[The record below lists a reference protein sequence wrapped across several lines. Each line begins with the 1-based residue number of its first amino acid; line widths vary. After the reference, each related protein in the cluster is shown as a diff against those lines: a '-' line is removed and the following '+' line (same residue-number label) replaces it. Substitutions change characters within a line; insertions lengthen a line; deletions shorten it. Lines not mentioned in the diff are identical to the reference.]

1 MACIPFSITLAVLA
15 TDNNRQFSFSIN
27 KGCIDEKPVYVL
39 VFIFRDRNS
48 VTEVFQ
54 DRVSLQVTVGDTDS
68 TKAEK
73 LMARGLT
80 NAQLTYLKGPLTNIV
95 ANLEPTG
102 GAPSTDENAQ
112 NAAAAIVNTKPV
124 LPA

>member
-15 TDNNRQFSFSIN
+15 TDNKRQFSFSIN
-27 KGCIDEKPVYVL
+27 KGCIEDKPVYVL
-39 VFIFRDRNS
+39 IFIFRDRNE
-48 VTEVFQ
+48 VTDIFQ

-68 TKAEK
+68 TKAER

-80 NAQLTYLKGPLTNIV
+80 NAQLSYLKGPLTNVV

-112 NAAAAIVNTKPV
+112 KAAAAIVNARPV